1 MKELNEKEWKI
12 FPARIAELGE
22 VAEIPA
28 LDEKEWREFSLDDIF
43 TVSAGKRLETRNKV
57 PGTRPF
63 IGATDN
69 NNGVTGFVGNDNSSR
84 DGNVL
89 GVNYN
94 GAPCIAFYHP
104 YECIFT
110 DDVKRLHLRHYSD
123 NKFVLLFFVSI
134 FAKQRSKYSY
144 GYKFKEQRM
153 LRQKLMLPV
162 TDSGEPDY
170 EYMAEYVQQ
179 KRDAMLAK
187 YRTYVEARIAE
198 LGEVAE
204 IPVLD
209 EKEWKEFRIGELF
222 EVSRPKARNKD
233 DYDMGDIP
241 FVASGAMNNGVMK
254 CCKTCEGEQLDADNC
269 ITVSPVDGSS
279 FYQPMDFLGRGGA
292 GSSILILRNN
302 GLNLFRGEFM
312 ARMIQQ
318 TCSKYNYGHMGNKDS
333 IKRERVM
340 LPIDEDGKPNYA
352 YMEQYAK
359 NMMLRKYQQYL
370 TFLQQRS
377 NAQ

>member
-1 MKELNEKEWKI
+1 MQSLDEKEWKRI
-12 FPARIAELGE
+12 PINSVFVIGHGFYNKKPPMSSEGEVPFIGASGINNGVTGFCTMQAIEDNSKLGYGPNEPIEHKLFDKGSICVVNNGSAIGYSYYQPKQFTCTHDVNPLTLRDHEMNEDEALFLAQMIRQQGDCFIYARKWRPSRMVSSQFLLPVDSAGNPDYAYMAEYARQKREAMLAKYRTYVGARIAELGE

-28 LDEKEWREFSLDDIF
+28 LDEKEWCEFSLDDIF
-43 TVSAGKRLETRNKV
+43 TVSAGKRLETRNKI

-123 NKFVLLFFVSI
+123 NKFVLLFFVSV

-170 EYMAEYVQQ
+170 EYM
-179 KRDAMLAK
+179 
-187 YRTYVEARIAE
+187 
-198 LGEVAE
+198 
-204 IPVLD
+204 
-209 EKEWKEFRIGELF
+209 
-222 EVSRPKARNKD
+222 
-233 DYDMGDIP
+233 
-241 FVASGAMNNGVMK
+241 
-254 CCKTCEGEQLDADNC
+254 
-269 ITVSPVDGSS
+269 
-279 FYQPMDFLGRGGA
+279 
-292 GSSILILRNN
+292 
-302 GLNLFRGEFM
+302 
-312 ARMIQQ
+312 
-318 TCSKYNYGHMGNKDS
+318 
-333 IKRERVM
+333 
-340 LPIDEDGKPNYA
+340 
-352 YMEQYAK
+352 EQYAK
-359 NMMLRKYQQYL
+359 NMMLRKYRQYL

-377 NAQ
+377 NAR

>member
-1 MKELNEKEWKI
+1 MQSLDGKKRDIFEVVGEKGLFSVEKQSIKLSERDLSGTGQIPVFSSQTSNNGVMGFTNKVADFFIKDTPALIFGDHTKSMDISNHSFCAADNVKVLRPQNIPFDALFYVSCAWKKRIPDMGYARHWRKAKKVGIELPVTDSGKPDYAYMAEYVQQKRAMMLAKYRAYVEE
-12 FPARIAELGE
+12 RIAELGE

-28 LDEKEWREFSLDDIF
+28 LDEKEWCEFSLDDIF

-110 DDVKRLHLRHYSD
+110 DDVKRLHLRHHSD

-153 LRQKLMLPV
+153 LRQKLMLPI

-170 EYMAEYVQQ
+170 EYM
-179 KRDAMLAK
+179 
-187 YRTYVEARIAE
+187 
-198 LGEVAE
+198 
-204 IPVLD
+204 
-209 EKEWKEFRIGELF
+209 
-222 EVSRPKARNKD
+222 
-233 DYDMGDIP
+233 
-241 FVASGAMNNGVMK
+241 
-254 CCKTCEGEQLDADNC
+254 
-269 ITVSPVDGSS
+269 
-279 FYQPMDFLGRGGA
+279 
-292 GSSILILRNN
+292 
-302 GLNLFRGEFM
+302 
-312 ARMIQQ
+312 
-318 TCSKYNYGHMGNKDS
+318 
-333 IKRERVM
+333 
-340 LPIDEDGKPNYA
+340 
-352 YMEQYAK
+352 EQYSK
-359 NMMLRKYQQYL
+359 NIMLRKYQQYL
-370 TFLQQRS
+370 MFLQQRS
-377 NAQ
+377 GAR

>member
-1 MKELNEKEWKI
+1 MQSLDEKTWDAVQVDSFADVMSGKDIYASERVDGERPYVTAGTANNGIGYFVGNDNNSADSHVISVNRNGAVGEAFFHPYKALFGNDCRRLKVRESVGDDAQQFMAVAIKEQKNAFSYSRKLGTGRLQRLSVMLPVTDSGEPDYAYMAEYTQQKRNAMLAKYCTYVEG
-12 FPARIAELGE
+12 RIAELGE
-22 VAEIPA
+22 AVEIPA
-28 LDEKEWREFSLDDIF
+28 LNEKEWREFPLDDIF

-110 DDVKRLHLRHYSD
+110 DDVKRLHLRHHSD

-170 EYMAEYVQQ
+170 EYM
-179 KRDAMLAK
+179 
-187 YRTYVEARIAE
+187 
-198 LGEVAE
+198 
-204 IPVLD
+204 
-209 EKEWKEFRIGELF
+209 
-222 EVSRPKARNKD
+222 
-233 DYDMGDIP
+233 
-241 FVASGAMNNGVMK
+241 
-254 CCKTCEGEQLDADNC
+254 
-269 ITVSPVDGSS
+269 
-279 FYQPMDFLGRGGA
+279 
-292 GSSILILRNN
+292 
-302 GLNLFRGEFM
+302 
-312 ARMIQQ
+312 
-318 TCSKYNYGHMGNKDS
+318 
-333 IKRERVM
+333 
-340 LPIDEDGKPNYA
+340 
-352 YMEQYAK
+352 EQYSK

-377 NAQ
+377 DAR

>member
-1 MKELNEKEWKI
+1 MQSLDEKTWGVFQLEDEFECAKGIYLPTGDVTDGDDPFITAKSGNNGLTRFIGNGTLFGGNRITIEKIRLSAYYQSAPFYCSHDVSVINNNNLDANNSQFIAEMIMRNGSKYSYGRQAQLNVVKRERIMLPVTDSSEPDYEYMAEYARQKRDTMLAKYRAYVE
-12 FPARIAELGE
+12 ARIAELGE

-28 LDEKEWREFSLDDIF
+28 LDEKEWREFPLDDIF

-110 DDVKRLHLRHYSD
+110 DDVKRLHLRHHSD

-170 EYMAEYVQQ
+170 EYM
-179 KRDAMLAK
+179 
-187 YRTYVEARIAE
+187 
-198 LGEVAE
+198 
-204 IPVLD
+204 
-209 EKEWKEFRIGELF
+209 
-222 EVSRPKARNKD
+222 
-233 DYDMGDIP
+233 
-241 FVASGAMNNGVMK
+241 
-254 CCKTCEGEQLDADNC
+254 
-269 ITVSPVDGSS
+269 
-279 FYQPMDFLGRGGA
+279 
-292 GSSILILRNN
+292 
-302 GLNLFRGEFM
+302 
-312 ARMIQQ
+312 
-318 TCSKYNYGHMGNKDS
+318 
-333 IKRERVM
+333 
-340 LPIDEDGKPNYA
+340 
-352 YMEQYAK
+352 EQYAK

-377 NAQ
+377 DT

>member
-1 MKELNEKEWKI
+1 MTASISKQHAVFGHGRSISLSRAHRIQNMLPVTDSGEPDYAYMAEYAQQKRDTMLAKYRAYVK
-12 FPARIAELGE
+12 ARIAELGE

-94 GAPCIAFYHP
+94 GAPCIVFYHP

-123 NKFVLLFFVSI
+123 NKFVLLFFVSV

-144 GYKFKEQRM
+144 GYKFKKQRM
-153 LRQKLMLPV
+153 LRQKLMLPI

-170 EYMAEYVQQ
+170 EYM
-179 KRDAMLAK
+179 
-187 YRTYVEARIAE
+187 
-198 LGEVAE
+198 
-204 IPVLD
+204 
-209 EKEWKEFRIGELF
+209 
-222 EVSRPKARNKD
+222 
-233 DYDMGDIP
+233 
-241 FVASGAMNNGVMK
+241 
-254 CCKTCEGEQLDADNC
+254 
-269 ITVSPVDGSS
+269 
-279 FYQPMDFLGRGGA
+279 
-292 GSSILILRNN
+292 
-302 GLNLFRGEFM
+302 
-312 ARMIQQ
+312 
-318 TCSKYNYGHMGNKDS
+318 
-333 IKRERVM
+333 
-340 LPIDEDGKPNYA
+340 
-352 YMEQYAK
+352 EQYSK

-370 TFLQQRS
+370 TFLQQCS
-377 NAQ
+377 NA